1 MENNICKVSEMDI
14 KKEYKDDFY
23 KEIIHTNNL
32 RCKIVL
38 ISLCVI
44 DIIWMIL
51 NFSDINIDYYL
62 SLLMFILE
70 IVGIFTLFFA
80 KNKRYIGAIHLSIIA
95 MCLIWAQYVNFS
107 NYTYTG
113 NFIPYLIAL
122 LGLASI
128 ACLKPKHSI
137 ILFAANQLVFLIINS
152 ILIKDSSTL
161 VNVCLNSTIGAIF
174 ACIFSIF
181 NFKSKL
187 HLFLNKKLVAEL
199 NLANEKLK
207 EYVHKDVGTGINNKL
222 AFNEKLKEE
231 WENAKQLRESI
242 SLIMLDIDFFK
253 KYNDT
258 YGHSKGDTCLMDVAQ
273 CISKNTTQA
282 TGFAG
287 RYGGEEFVV
296 ILSRT
301 DKDEAM
307 LVAEKI
313 RKAVEALNI
322 PHKGRTDGKLNLTVS
337 MGLAAMVPDN
347 ENTSKQLIE
356 YADSALYAAKAKGRN
371 KVEAFTKKKP

>member
-1 MENNICKVSEMDI
+1 MKNTIWKALEVGI

-23 KEIIHTNNL
+23 KEIIHTNNF
-32 RCKIVL
+32 RCIIVL
-38 ISLCVI
+38 MLLCII

-51 NFSDINIDYYL
+51 NFSNINTDYYL

-70 IVGIFTLFFA
+70 VAGILALFFA

-107 NYTYTG
+107 NYEYTG

-137 ILFAANQLVFLIINS
+137 ILFSVNQLVFLIINS
-152 ILIKDSSTL
+152 ILIKDIPTL
-161 VNVCLNSTIGAIF
+161 VNVCLNSTIGVIF

-187 HLFLNKKLVAEL
+187 RLFLNKKLVVEL

-222 AFNEKLKEE
+222 AFNEKLEEE
-231 WENAKQLRESI
+231 WEKAKQLRESI

-258 YGHSKGDTCLMDVAQ
+258 YGHSKGDTCLMEVAQ
-273 CISKNTTQA
+273 CISRNTTQA

-296 ILSRT
+296 ILSHT

-313 RKAVEALNI
+313 REAVDILNI
-322 PHKGRTDGKLNLTVS
+322 PHKGRTDGKLNVTVS
-337 MGLAAMVPDN
+337 MGLAAMVPDKKD
-347 ENTSKQLIE
+347 TSNQLIE
-356 YADSALYAAKAKGRN
+356 YADRALYAAKAKGRN
-371 KVEAFTKKKP
+371 KVEAF